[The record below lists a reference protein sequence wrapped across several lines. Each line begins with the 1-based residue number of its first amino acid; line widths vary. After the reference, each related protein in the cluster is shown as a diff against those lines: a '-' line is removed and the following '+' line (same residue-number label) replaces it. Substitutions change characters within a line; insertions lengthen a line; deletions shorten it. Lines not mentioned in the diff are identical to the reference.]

1 MNLGMRNGALDC
13 PHLCDIGDNEG
24 ICARGIGLTH
34 KVQRGHELMFAQV
47 DIACHVHTHTMCMR
61 QAHRA
66 RKLDG
71 LDIFRTRAGVEGAKP
86 AVDGIGTRGNSR
98 KERIDRARRGQKLW

>member
-13 PHLCDIGDNEG
+13 PHLCDIGNNEG
-24 ICARGIGLTH
+24 ICARGIGLTR

-47 DIACHVHTHTMCMR
+47 DIACHVHTHTMRMR

-98 KERIDRARRGQKLW
+98 KECIDRARRGQKLW

>member
-1 MNLGMRNGALDC
+1 MNLGMRNGAPDC
-13 PHLCDIGDNEG
+13 PYLCDIGNNEG

-47 DIACHVHTHTMCMR
+47 DIACHVHTHTMRMR

-66 RKLDG
+66 RKLDR

-86 AVDGIGTRGNSR
+86 TVDGIGTRGNSR

>member
-1 MNLGMRNGALDC
+1 MR
-13 PHLCDIGDNEG
+13 
-24 ICARGIGLTH
+24 
-34 KVQRGHELMFAQV
+34 
-47 DIACHVHTHTMCMR
+47 MC

-98 KERIDRARRGQKLW
+98 KECIDRARRGQKLW